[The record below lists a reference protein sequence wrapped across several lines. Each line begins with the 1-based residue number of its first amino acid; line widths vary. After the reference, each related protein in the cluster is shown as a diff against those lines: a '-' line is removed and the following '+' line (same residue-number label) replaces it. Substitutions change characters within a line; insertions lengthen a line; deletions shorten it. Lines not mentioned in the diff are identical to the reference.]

1 MSERGPVDPVTLGVI
16 WGALQSI
23 AVEIGTTVHRT
34 AYSEQAREGQDFSVA
49 VFDPQGRMVAQGPYS
64 PGHMGAMSFAVKN
77 ALAAHPR
84 ETLRPGD
91 AILLNDPLLGSGH
104 LPDFFVTQPA
114 FHDGA
119 LVGFAVN
126 ILHHT
131 DVGGQRPG
139 SQGVEGIFDYFQEG
153 LRIPPTRVWQEYREQ
168 EGIVAII
175 AANTRTPDKVLGDL
189 RAQRSALR
197 VGELRLQELAA
208 RYGPDILG
216 AAMDAII
223 ARTEANMRAAIREI
237 PDGDYPFEDFMDDY
251 GPGTEPLRVAV
262 EVTVNGDAMV
272 VDYEGSSPQTAS
284 GMNSYINYTRSY
296 SYAAVKCLADPLGPM
311 NEGALRP
318 ITVKAP
324 EGSFLN
330 PRPPAGGGPRAIIC
344 YRTFESVLGALAPA
358 LPDRAAAA
366 ASHMANPTFGGWDRA
381 RKRRFVAYELVLSGT
396 GARAARD
403 GCEAMSWAFNA
414 SNIPVEAQE
423 ANQPMIV
430 ERFELIGD
438 SGGAGKFRGGCG
450 VRRDLRFLADEGK
463 LTNLADRQKFAP
475 YGLGG
480 GWPGKLGRTV
490 LNPGPDE
497 QVVHGKESREFAYG
511 DVISFQQSG
520 AGGYG
525 DPLERDPGRVLADVL
540 DDYVS
545 IAAARAEYG
554 VVIAGQGVD
563 LSVDEAATR
572 ELRTGMTAD
581 RSRESTA
588 TAKGSTA
595 DRSRESTATAKGST
609 ADRSRVAPVSG
620 HPRSKPASRTPL
632 Q

>member
-1 MSERGPVDPVTLGVI
+1 VTPARGLDPVTLGVV

-23 AVEIGTTVHRT
+23 AVEIGTTVHKT

-77 ALAAHPR
+77 ALAAHPV
-84 ETLRPGD
+84 ESLRPGD

-104 LPDFFVTQPA
+104 LPDFFITQPA
-114 FHDGA
+114 FHQGA

-153 LRIPPTRVWQEYREQ
+153 LRIPPTKVWMEYQEQ
-168 EGIVAII
+168 DGIVGII

-208 RYGPDILG
+208 RYGRDVLL
-216 AAMDAII
+216 AAMDEII
-223 ARTEANMRAAIREI
+223 ARTEASMRAAIREI
-237 PDGDYPFEDFMDDY
+237 PDGVYRFEDFLDDF
-251 GPGTEPLRVAV
+251 GPGTDPLRVAV
-262 EVTVNGDAMV
+262 AVTVAGDSMI
-272 VDYEGSSPQTAS
+272 VDYAGSSPQTAS

-296 SYAAVKCLADPLGPM
+296 SYAAVKCLTDPLGPM

-318 ITVKAP
+318 VKVTAP

-358 LPDRAAAA
+358 LPDRVAAA
-366 ASHMANPTFGGWDRA
+366 ASHMANPTFGGRDRA
-381 RKRRFVAYELVLSGT
+381 RQRPFVAYELVLSGT
-396 GARAARD
+396 GARATRD

-423 ANQPMIV
+423 ANQPLIV

-438 SGGAGKFRGGCG
+438 SAGAGRFRGGCG
-450 VRRDLRFLADEGK
+450 IRRDLRFLADEGK
-463 LTNLADRQKFAP
+463 LTNLSDRQKFAP

-480 GWPGKLGRTV
+480 GKPGKLGRTV
-490 LNPGPDE
+490 INPGPSE
-497 QVVHGKESREFAYG
+497 RIVHGKQSREFGYD

-525 DPLERDPGRVLADVL
+525 DPLERDPQRVLEDVL

-545 IAAARAEYG
+545 IEAARRDYG
-554 VVIAGQGVD
+554 VVITGAAPA
-563 LSVDEAATR
+563 LAVDERATR
-572 ELRTGMTAD
+572 ELRN
-581 RSRESTA
+581 R
-588 TAKGSTA
+588 
-595 DRSRESTATAKGST
+595 
-609 ADRSRVAPVSG
+609 P
-620 HPRSKPASRTPL
+620 
-632 Q
+632 